1 MLNPR
6 FKGAQPIDVFV
17 VPVGRW
23 SDGSAGYVGPLHLEA
38 VHPSISLRV
47 PGSRKERAGG
57 SIMSAREIQ
66 DQKTIAREMFVQQAA
81 HANADVS
88 ASPLRGATICST
100 KSRRGYT
107 LESTADEFCEA
118 ADASLL
124 PVIRVDAADLMRV
137 LRQLEVIAKRQAP
150 RIAFKAKGSILLLDL
165 ADILAV
171 QAEGNYVSLQHRPN
185 PYLVHESLSSMAE
198 KLKPYGFIRIH
209 RSVVVNISA
218 VEEIQPLPTGEYRL
232 RVKGGKEYL
241 VTRTYK
247 HNLRDLAQLWVGS
260 ERLCGQQTARGITSL
275 FHRSI
280 PDRPSRK
287 VNS

>member
-1 MLNPR
+1 
-6 FKGAQPIDVFV
+6 
-17 VPVGRW
+17 
-23 SDGSAGYVGPLHLEA
+23 
-38 VHPSISLRV
+38 
-47 PGSRKERAGG
+47 
-57 SIMSAREIQ
+57 MSAREIQ
-66 DQKTIAREMFVQQAA
+66 DQKTIAREMVVQKAA
-81 HANADVS
+81 HSNADVS

-100 KSRRGYT
+100 KSIRDYT

-118 ADASLL
+118 ADVSLL
-124 PVIRVDAADLMRV
+124 PVNRADANLMRV
-137 LRQLEVIAKRQAP
+137 LRQLEVIARRQAP
-150 RIAFKAKGSILLLDL
+150 RIAFKAKGSVLLLDL

-171 QAEGNYVSLQHRPN
+171 QAEGNYVSLRPRTN

-218 VEEIQPLPTGEYRL
+218 VEKIQPLPTGEYRL

-260 ERLCGQQTARGITSL
+260 ERLCG
-275 FHRSI
+275 
-280 PDRPSRK
+280 
-287 VNS
+287 